1 MATTI
6 ERVKKVTA
14 ELLNI
19 EVESIKDD
27 SRFIEDLGAKSI
39 QTVEL
44 VAGFEEE
51 FEIEMEEE
59 DALAAKS
66 VAKAAE
72 LIDACL

>member
-14 ELLNI
+14 ELLGLDAA
-19 EVESIKDD
+19 SIKDD
-27 SRFIEDLGAKSI
+27 ARFIEDLGAKSV